1 MPEFNYPWVKNQI
14 DLQIEA
20 FKDFKK
26 RTGFTVFN
34 TYQDLYA
41 SQKIKATVK
50 TVGSL
55 LFVIFYS
62 SLVDFYY
69 IGPYIHNIISE
80 IKFLVKSKSASARL
94 VHNKF
99 LDINTMMLDSMA
111 FFNGFNRAIIKDDQ
125 KYLRGEAILNERM
138 FLNLTGAGNSVEIM
152 NMVRDHSG
160 SKDYN
165 ALIKLNEDQKKK
177 PKVKSDVKIR
187 EAKKIG
193 DEVKLE
199 KNDGSN
205 RLFKFLSFKRATKRN
220 LFLDKEINM
229 NEYTEYQDEY
239 KKSVEKL
246 NNLEN
251 VSGVSGQNKDNKKE
265 ENNIMEVFDFIN
277 NVTNGTNNNEANIKE
292 LEFWNEVENK
302 ENNENN
308 GNKENKNEEIKLT
321 FGFDF
326 EGGDKKGESENNN
339 KKEENK
345 NLEDAFDFSDNKNN
359 DKKEE
364 KPKTTID
371 KNKRGLS
378 PSKSNQNEPI
388 AKIPKIQTVNVSK
401 NKANK
406 NQLIDFF
413 DFSNNNNNNNNSN
426 QATNNN
432 NNNNNKNDVF
442 DFNKMAQTN
451 NNNNNNNNNNTG
463 FDFSKIGQTNNNNN
477 SGFDFSK
484 IGQANNNNKNN
495 NNNSGFDFSQIA
507 QANNNAQQ
515 SNNQNNNNTN
525 NANNN
530 NAVQFDFSKNS
541 NNQNNVNNPSNNT
554 TTKQDNNNNNNN
566 NLNDLLSTF
575 NFPKED
581 TNTTT
586 MTQFIPS
593 FPNNNTNNN
602 NSNNNLNG
610 FNFNNFNQ
618 VNQSDDFFS
627 SGFQKSTTFNFAGF
641 NNNMAFK
648 RKEEEIFVDLKEK
661 VVFCYKFTSG
671 NNMVNAMGKGYLG
684 LKTKGPTISN
694 KDFSIS
700 FKTDKINDANYIQ
713 NDFNKSMVK
722 VDNLNYKIHFNS
734 FRNSEPLLNYILNP
748 NTLAENRILEP
759 QIGGDKNELK
769 YHFYYNQN
777 VKKEILRIE
786 ICILYKANLENPKM
800 TTSDGVITINN
811 NNSITVIYNKK
822 IDEGKIDFPNNVNV
836 FALVGKITIT
846 VHLNE
851 DVISEM
857 KVEIKDDNNQKV
869 LKPKIET
876 QISYDFS

>member
-1 MPEFNYPWVKNQI
+1 MISSKQKVPEFNYPWVKNQI

-34 TYQDLYA
+34 TYQDEYA

-80 IKFLVKSKSASARL
+80 IKFLVKSKAASARL
-94 VHNKF
+94 VHKIF

-125 KYLRGEAILNERM
+125 KYLKDDAILNERM
-138 FLNLTGAGNSVEIM
+138 FLNLTGAGNSAEIM
-152 NMVRDHSG
+152 KMVRNHSG
-160 SKDYN
+160 SIVYN
-165 ALIKLNEDQKKK
+165 ELIKLNEEQKKK

-187 EAKKIG
+187 EPKKLG

-205 RLFKFLSFKRATKRN
+205 NIFKFLSFKRATKRN

-229 NEYTEYQDEY
+229 KEYPEYQDMY
-239 KKSVEKL
+239 LKSVEKL
-246 NNLEN
+246 NNMEN
-251 VSGVSGQNKDNKKE
+251 VSGVSDENKGKAKE

-292 LEFWNEVENK
+292 LEFWNAG

-308 GNKENKNEEIKLT
+308 NNGNKNEEIKLT

-326 EGGDKKGESENNN
+326 EGGDKKGESGN
-339 KKEENK
+339 KKEDGK
-345 NLEDAFDFSDNKNN
+345 NLEDAFDFTDNKNN
-359 DKKEE
+359 NKKDDKKEN
-364 KPKTTID
+364 KPKDNND
-371 KNKRGLS
+371 KNKKEL
-378 PSKSNQNEPI
+378 PSAKSNQNKPES
-388 AKIPKIQTVNVSK
+388 KIPKIQTVNTSM
-401 NKANK
+401 NKGNK

-413 DFSNNNNNNNNSN
+413 DFSNNNNNSNNNSN
-426 QATNNN
+426 QNANK
-432 NNNNNKNDVF
+432 NNNNKTEAF
-442 DFNKMAQTN
+442 DFNKMNQAN
-451 NNNNNNNNNNTG
+451 NNKNSNNTG
-463 FDFSKIGQTNNNNN
+463 FDFSKIGQTNNNKN

-484 IGQANNNNKNN
+484 INQT
-495 NNNSGFDFSQIA
+495 
-507 QANNNAQQ
+507 NNNAQQ
-515 SNNQNNNNTN
+515 NNNQKNNTTSNSNNNKTAQFNFSANFNNQNN
-525 NANNN
+525 
-530 NAVQFDFSKNS
+530 QSKT
-541 NNQNNVNNPSNNT
+541 NNPSNNT
-554 TTKQDNNNNNNN
+554 TTNQSNNNNNNNNKNNNNN

-575 NFPKED
+575 NFPKEN

-593 FPNNNTNNN
+593 FPNNNTNNSN

-618 VNQSDDFFS
+618 PNQSDDFFS
-627 SGFQKSTTFNFAGF
+627 SGFSKSTTFNFSGF
-641 NNNMAFK
+641 NNNLAFK
-648 RKEEEIFVDLKEK
+648 KKEEEIFVDLKEK

-684 LKTKGPTISN
+684 LKTKGPTITN

-700 FKTDKINDANYIQ
+700 FKTDKINDSNYIQ
-713 NDFNKSMVK
+713 NDFNKNMVK
-722 VDNLNYKIHFNS
+722 VDNLNYKIHFS
-734 FRNSEPLLNYILNP
+734 FFKNSEPLLNYILNP

-759 QIGGDKNELK
+759 QIGGEKNELK

-786 ICILYKANLENPKM
+786 ICIAYKANLENPKM

-811 NNSITVIYNKK
+811 NNTITVIYNKK
-822 IDEGKIDFPNNVNV
+822 IDEGKIDFPSNVNV

-857 KVEIKDDNNQKV
+857 KVEIKDNNNQKV

>member
-1 MPEFNYPWVKNQI
+1 M
-14 DLQIEA
+14 
-20 FKDFKK
+20 
-26 RTGFTVFN
+26 
-34 TYQDLYA
+34 
-41 SQKIKATVK
+41 K

-80 IKFLVKSKSASARL
+80 IKFIVKSKSASARL

-125 KYLRGEAILNERM
+125 KYLKGEAILNERM
-138 FLNLTGAGNSVEIM
+138 FLNLTGAGNSAEIM
-152 NMVRDHSG
+152 KMVRDHSG

-165 ALIKLNEDQKKK
+165 KLIESQIIK

-187 EAKKIG
+187 ESKKTG

-199 KNDGSN
+199 KTDGSN
-205 RLFKFLSFKRATKRN
+205 GLFKFLSFKRATKRN

-229 NEYTEYQDEY
+229 NEYKEYQDEY

-251 VSGVSGQNKDNKKE
+251 VSGVSDEKKENKKE
-265 ENNIMEVFDFIN
+265 VNNIMEVFDFIN
-277 NVTNGTNNNEANIKE
+277 NVTNGTNSNEANIKE
-292 LEFWNEVENK
+292 LEFWNEVENNENK
-302 ENNENN
+302 ENN
-308 GNKENKNEEIKLT
+308 GNKNEEIKLT

-326 EGGDKKGESENNN
+326 EGGDKKGESEN
-339 KKEENK
+339 KKEGEK
-345 NLEDAFDFSDNKNN
+345 KLEDVFDFSDNKNN
-359 DKKEE
+359 NKKDDKKENN
-364 KPKTTID
+364 PTANIN
-371 KNKRGLS
+371 KNKRELS
-378 PSKSNQNEPI
+378 PAQSNQNKAPSN
-388 AKIPKIQTVNVSK
+388 IPKIQTVIVSK
-401 NKANK
+401 NKGNK

-426 QATNNN
+426 QTTNNN
-432 NNNNNKNDVF
+432 KNNNNKDDIF
-442 DFNKMAQTN
+442 DFNKMNQTN
-451 NNNNNNNNNNTG
+451 NNKNNNNTG
-463 FDFSKIGQTNNNNN
+463 FDFSKIGQANTNKNDNNNNN

-484 IGQANNNNKNN
+484 IGQANNNNNN
-495 NNNSGFDFSQIA
+495 NNNNNTGFDFSKINQT
-507 QANNNAQQ
+507 NNNTQQ
-515 SNNQNNNNTN
+515 SNNQKNNNTN
-525 NANNN
+525 NNNN
-530 NAVQFDFSKNS
+530 NNEVQFNFSSNS
-541 NNQNNVNNPSNNT
+541 TNQNNTNNPSNNAT
-554 TTKQDNNNNNNN
+554 AKQNNNNNNN

-618 VNQSDDFFS
+618 PNQSDDFFS

-641 NNNMAFK
+641 NNNLAFK

-684 LKTKGPTISN
+684 LKTKGPTMTN
-694 KDFSIS
+694 KDFNIS
-700 FKTDKINDANYIQ
+700 FKTDKINDSNYIQ
-713 NDFNKSMVK
+713 NDFNKNMVK
-722 VDNLNYKIHFNS
+722 VDNLNYKIHFN
-734 FRNSEPLLNYILNP
+734 FFKNSEPLLNYILNP

-759 QIGGDKNELK
+759 QIGGEKNELK

-786 ICILYKANLENPKM
+786 ICILYKTNLENPKM

-857 KVEIKDDNNQKV
+857 KVEIKDNNNQKV

>member
-1 MPEFNYPWVKNQI
+1 
-14 DLQIEA
+14 
-20 FKDFKK
+20 
-26 RTGFTVFN
+26 
-34 TYQDLYA
+34 
-41 SQKIKATVK
+41 
-50 TVGSL
+50 
-55 LFVIFYS
+55 
-62 SLVDFYY
+62 
-69 IGPYIHNIISE
+69 
-80 IKFLVKSKSASARL
+80 
-94 VHNKF
+94 
-99 LDINTMMLDSMA
+99 MLDSMA

-125 KYLRGEAILNERM
+125 KYLKDDAILNERM

-152 NMVRDHSG
+152 KMVRDHSG

-165 ALIKLNEDQKKK
+165 ALIKLNEEQKKK

-205 RLFKFLSFKRATKRN
+205 KLFKFLSFKRATKRN

-246 NNLEN
+246 NNMEN
-251 VSGVSGQNKDNKKE
+251 APGVSGENNNNKKE
-265 ENNIMEVFDFIN
+265 EHNIMEVFDFIN
-277 NVTNGTNNNEANIKE
+277 NVTNGTNSNVANIKE
-292 LEFWNEVENK
+292 LEFWNEAENK
-302 ENNENN
+302 ENNGNN
-308 GNKENKNEEIKLT
+308 GNKNGEIQLT

-326 EGGDKKGESENNN
+326 VGGDKKEQTEN
-339 KKEENK
+339 KKEEDK
-345 NLEDAFDFSDNKNN
+345 NLENAFDFSDNQNN
-359 DKKEE
+359 NNKDDKKEIIP
-364 KPKTTID
+364 KPNFD
-371 KNKRGLS
+371 KNKRQLS
-378 PSKSNQNEPI
+378 PEKSSQNKP
-388 AKIPKIQTVNVSK
+388 APNIPKIQTVIVSK
-401 NKANK
+401 NKSNK

-413 DFSNNNNNNNNSN
+413 DFSNNSNNNNNSN
-426 QATNNN
+426 QST
-432 NNNNNKNDVF
+432 NNNNKNDVF
-442 DFNKMAQTN
+442 DFNKMNQSN
-451 NNNNNNNNNNTG
+451 NNNNNNNNSNNNTG
-463 FDFSKIGQTNNNNN
+463 FDFSKIGQANDNNSNNN
-477 SGFDFSK
+477 SGFDFSN
-484 IGQANNNNKNN
+484 IGQTNNNTSS
-495 NNNSGFDFSQIA
+495 NNNSNNTGFDFSKINP
-507 QANNNAQQ
+507 ANNNAQQ
-515 SNNQNNNNTN
+515 SNNQNNNNIN

-530 NAVQFDFSKNS
+530 S
-541 NNQNNVNNPSNNT
+541 NN
-554 TTKQDNNNNNNN
+554 NNNNNNN

-575 NFPKED
+575 NFPKEN
-581 TNTTT
+581 TTTTT

-593 FPNNNTNNN
+593 FPNNNTNSNT
-602 NSNNNLNG
+602 NNNLNG

-618 VNQSDDFFS
+618 QNQSDDFFS
-627 SGFQKSTTFNFAGF
+627 SGFEKSTTFNFSGF

-694 KDFSIS
+694 KDFNIS
-700 FKTDKINDANYIQ
+700 FKTDKINDDNYIQ
-713 NDFNKSMVK
+713 NDFNKNMVK
-722 VDNLNYKIHFNS
+722 VDNLNYQIHFN
-734 FRNSEPLLNYILNP
+734 FFKNSEPLLNYILNP

-759 QIGGDKNELK
+759 QIGGEKNELK

-777 VKKEILRIE
+777 VKKDILRIE
-786 ICILYKANLENPKM
+786 ICILYKATLENPKM

-811 NNSITVIYNKK
+811 NNTITVIYNKK
-822 IDEGKIDFPNNVNV
+822 IDEGKIDFPSNVNV

-857 KVEIKDDNNQKV
+857 KVEIKDNNNQKV